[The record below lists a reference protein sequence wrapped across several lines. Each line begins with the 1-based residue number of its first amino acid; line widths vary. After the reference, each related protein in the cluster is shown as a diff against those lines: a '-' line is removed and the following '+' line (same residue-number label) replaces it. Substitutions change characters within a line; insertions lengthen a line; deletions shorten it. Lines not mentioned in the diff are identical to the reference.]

1 MAKEVKKISTKDVPT
16 TGLSKTISPGENIV
30 KINSVKLQRF
40 PFMETDQGYYLVL
53 DVETA
58 PIPDFEGFFLD
69 KDDESKGK
77 YEGQVGQVKTNRY
90 FYKDGETKSGIKT
103 NRDMDILK
111 QIRNICVAT
120 DSIDW
125 FTAADGKYETIEE
138 IIEAF
143 NTAAPFKDKY
153 LRMCVAGKEFARD
166 NGFIGYDLFLP
177 KMERNKVAYEAVDAK
192 PSKLIT
198 YDETKHLIKIESKAV
213 SSFGEGTN
221 LPTDIPDLSGAPE
234 FEI

>member
-1 MAKEVKKISTKDVPT
+1 MAKEAKKISTKDVPT
-16 TGLSKTISPGENIV
+16 SGISKTISPGENIL

-40 PFMETDQGYYLVL
+40 PFMETDQGYYLML
-53 DVETA
+53 DVETP

-77 YEGQVGQVKTNRY
+77 YAGQVGQVKTNRY
-90 FYKDGETKSGIKT
+90 FYKDGETKTGIKT

-111 QIRNICVAT
+111 QIRNICTAT

-138 IIEAF
+138 IVDAF
-143 NTAAPFKDKY
+143 NIAAPYKDKY
-153 LRMCVAGKEFARD
+153 LKFCIAGKEFARD
-166 NGFIGYDLFLP
+166 NGFTGFDLFLP
-177 KMERNKVAYEAVDAK
+177 KLERNKVAYEPVSAK

-198 YDETKHLIKIESKAV
+198 YDEAKHLIKVESKAV
-213 SSFGEGTN
+213 TSFGEDTDLPAGT
-221 LPTDIPDLSGAPE
+221 PDLSGAPE
-234 FEI
+234 FEL